1 MRILAAMAT
10 SIALIPIGIYFGLL
24 AALTIIQQTLATFI
38 DFGNASWTSWMSPPV
53 LLGLQSPGGSG
64 GIIDALVGGPGSPGG
79 TVGRL
84 IVFAIS
90 GVIAY
95 GCWLGL
101 LNIWQW
107 AQQAVKGVA

>member
-1 MRILAAMAT
+1 MRVLAAIAA
-10 SIALIPIGIYFGLL
+10 SIVLIPIGIYFGLL

-64 GIIDALVGGPGSPGG
+64 GILDFIVGGPGSPGG
-79 TVGRL
+79 TVGRF

-90 GVIAY
+90 GAIAF
-95 GCWLGL
+95 GSFRGL
-101 LNIWQW
+101 LSIWEW
-107 AQQAVKGVA
+107 ARQPVKGVA